1 MIFDKGFT
9 EKLKLDMAER
19 LSPKRYKHTL
29 GVAAAAVKLA
39 HIYGLDEEKAE
50 VAGLLHDAEKE
61 AGLEEMQSL
70 ADSLY
75 ADSLDPEIM
84 EQANLLHGYAV
95 LKYNILD
102 KEIVDAIAHHTTGA
116 KEMKPLEK
124 VIFMADYIEENR
136 DFPGVGTLREI
147 AFKDLDRAVLA
158 GYDMTISYL
167 LQEEKTIFTGTVVN
181 RKALLNE
188 MRRCLGK

>member
-50 VAGLLHDAEKE
+50 VAGLLHDA
-61 AGLEEMQSL
+61 
-70 ADSLY
+70 
-75 ADSLDPEIM
+75 
-84 EQANLLHGYAV
+84 ANLLHGYASAAYAV

-181 RKALLNE
+181 RNALLNE
-188 MRRCLGK
+188 MRRCRGK

>member
-61 AGLEEMQSL
+61 DGLE
-70 ADSLY
+70 
-75 ADSLDPEIM
+75 
-84 EQANLLHGYAV
+84 
-95 LKYNILD
+95 
-102 KEIVDAIAHHTTGA
+102 
-116 KEMKPLEK
+116 
-124 VIFMADYIEENR
+124 
-136 DFPGVGTLREI
+136 
-147 AFKDLDRAVLA
+147 
-158 GYDMTISYL
+158 
-167 LQEEKTIFTGTVVN
+167 
-181 RKALLNE
+181 
-188 MRRCLGK
+188 

>member
-61 AGLEEMQSL
+61 VGLEEMQSL

-84 EQANLLHGYAV
+84 EQANLLHGYAAAAYAV

-124 VIFMADYIEENR
+124 VIFRKTVI
-136 DFPGVGTLREI
+136 FPVSVPCG
-147 AFKDLDRAVLA
+147 K
-158 GYDMTISYL
+158 L
-167 LQEEKTIFTGTVVN
+167 LLKIWTGPF
-181 RKALLNE
+181 
-188 MRRCLGK
+188 